1 MLPQRETSAPELE
14 LSGLTFEKQLK
25 EPETEPELTAEAGS
39 PDPAPS
45 RSGLSEETE
54 PRTEG
59 RDEETVQDEE
69 FSLE

>member
-1 MLPQRETSAPELE
+1 M
-14 LSGLTFEKQLK
+14 QLK

-45 RSGLSEETE
+45 RSSLRDSEEME

-59 RDEETVQDEE
+59 RNEETVRDEE